1 MPPNMR
7 LLQFIVLGTTGVVS
21 GKKTK
26 TKSGQRK
33 QRAAMLMAMPKR
45 PRDQRRGGRGCP
57 RIRFKSTHEME
68 TVYEHRR
75 AEVLSVVIARSATV
89 EPMLMNE
96 RTMVTTTVMQTALRG
111 IFQPGLT

>member
-1 MPPNMR
+1 MPPNMTQF
-7 LLQFIVLGTTGVVS
+7 QFIVVGLTGVVS

-57 RIRFKSTHEME
+57 RMRFKSTHEMV
-68 TVYEHRR
+68 TTYEAMRD
-75 AEVLSVVIARSATV
+75 ELLSVMIARSATV
-89 EPMLMNE
+89 EPMLMRE
-96 RTMVTTTVMQTALRG
+96 RRMVTTRVM
-111 IFQPGLT
+111 

>member
-1 MPPNMR
+1 
-7 LLQFIVLGTTGVVS
+7 
-21 GKKTK
+21 
-26 TKSGQRK
+26 
-33 QRAAMLMAMPKR
+33 
-45 PRDQRRGGRGCP
+45 
-57 RIRFKSTHEME
+57 ME